1 MGSFTRIYRS
11 IWFFYFL
18 QLYCSIRISS
28 MGYSGR
34 FPQGKPSVTGS
45 RYPAYGTAGCL
56 SVSILHR
63 TLTWTTESSTCA
75 KTFNACDGT
84 RGCAD
89 TERESALKV
98 DSGQKQIPCRTGKM
112 EAASAA
118 CRSDTLRTELHP
130 QPRGLERGVTF
141 YRGGLSLGFH
151 CIEVTTSASVA
162 TLCAASWMGKSHSGG
177 VRR

>member
-1 MGSFTRIYRS
+1 
-11 IWFFYFL
+11 
-18 QLYCSIRISS
+18 

-75 KTFNACDGT
+75 KTFNACDRT
-84 RGCAD
+84 QGCAD

-98 DSGQKQIPCRTGKM
+98 DSGQKKSL
-112 EAASAA
+112 AALEKWKLRQRRAGP
-118 CRSDTLRTELHP
+118 TLYELSYTP
-130 QPRGLERGVTF
+130 SPVVWKEG
-141 YRGGLSLGFH
+141 
-151 CIEVTTSASVA
+151 
-162 TLCAASWMGKSHSGG
+162 
-177 VRR
+177 